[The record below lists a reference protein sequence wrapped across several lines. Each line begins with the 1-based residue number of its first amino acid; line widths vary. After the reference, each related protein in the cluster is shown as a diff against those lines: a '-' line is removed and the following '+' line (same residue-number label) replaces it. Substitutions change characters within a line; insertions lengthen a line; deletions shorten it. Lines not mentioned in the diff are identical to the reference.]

1 MLPPAVYKKIYEIA
15 RTGGLIIE
23 VGTALGAATVALALG
38 LRDSGKPG
46 RVVTFD
52 PMTGGP
58 MRSLSN
64 PERRADVV
72 RSNLDYFEAA
82 DCVDIVTKTLPEGV
96 FALGKDE
103 PISVLMLDADGR
115 IDRDLLTVRSRLR
128 TGTKLIIDDDSD
140 LLRLFRL
147 EGTNLSVDQKMRLV
161 HLLVERFKRDRIISV
176 GEHIKDT
183 YFGEVLSDAPNIG
196 ANSLLEEYRKLVF
209 GQASWKYWARLRQSL
224 LDGLERTAPT
234 FLQNARVIYRNAKT
248 KL

>member
-1 MLPPAVYKKIYEIA
+1 MLPPAVYKKIYEIG

-58 MRSLSN
+58 MRSLTD
-64 PERRADVV
+64 PERRADLV
-72 RSNLDYFEAA
+72 RSSLHYFDAA
-82 DCVDIVTKTLPEGV
+82 ESVEIVTKTLPEGMP
-96 FALGKDE
+96 ALGKDE

-115 IDRDLLTVRSRLR
+115 IDRDILAVRSRLR
-128 TGTKLIIDDDSD
+128 AGTKLIIDDDSD
-140 LLRLFRL
+140 LLRLFRR
-147 EGTNLSVDQKMRLV
+147 ESTHVRVDQKMRLV
-161 HLLVERFKRDRIISV
+161 HLLVERFKRERIISV

-196 ANSLLEEYRKLVF
+196 TNSLLEEYRKLVF
-209 GQASWKYWARLRQSL
+209 GEAPWKYRARLRQWL
-224 LDGLERTAPT
+224 LDGLDRIAPK
-234 FLQNARVIYRNAKT
+234 FLQNARVIYRNSKT